1 VVGREAERDPHK
13 YVKLCLRWVARE
25 KEAMLTT
32 VFIVIITVVLLIGM
46 DRVSGQQ
53 TTDGRI
59 RIVTDDGILNR
70 FLHRRSQLRHR
81 QPKPC
86 IPTGSRG

>member
-1 VVGREAERDPHK
+1 
-13 YVKLCLRWVARE
+13 
-25 KEAMLTT
+25 MLII
-32 VFIVIITVVLLIGM
+32 VLIVIITVVLLIGM
-46 DRVSGQQ
+46 DRVSGRQ
-53 TTDGRI
+53 TTDGRGSLKEAED
-59 RIVTDDGILNR
+59 RFLNK